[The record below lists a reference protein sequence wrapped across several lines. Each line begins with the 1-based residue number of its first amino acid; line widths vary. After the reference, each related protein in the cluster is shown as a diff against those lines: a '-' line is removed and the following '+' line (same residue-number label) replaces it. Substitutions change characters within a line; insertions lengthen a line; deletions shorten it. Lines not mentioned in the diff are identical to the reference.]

1 MAKTKL
7 QYVCQTCG
15 HASPKWLGR
24 CPSCDEWNTFV
35 EEAVAPVAPVAARS
49 TAAATAVSISAVETA
64 AEPRTATG
72 IGEFDRVLGGGLV
85 AGSLVLVGGDPG
97 IGKST
102 LLLMA
107 CHRLAVGGQ
116 SVVYVSGEESTSQIK
131 LRGQRLGVAAPSLL
145 LLAENDLEA
154 IIAVVERL
162 HPSAVVVDSIQTVYT
177 SDVASAPGSVA
188 QVRECAAA
196 LMRLAKGQNITVLI
210 VGHVTKEGQL
220 AGPRV
225 LEHIVDTVLYFE
237 GDQHHAYRVLR
248 ATKNRFGSTNE
259 IGVFEMHSDGLK
271 EVANPSAA
279 FLSER
284 ASDASGSAVVCALE
298 GTRPLLLEVQA
309 LVTPTVFGM
318 PRRTASGV
326 DYNRMVLMLAVL
338 EKRARLHLS
347 SHDVYASI
355 AGGVSVDEPAIDLG
369 LAAAVASS
377 LRDRPVD
384 PQAVA
389 IGEIG
394 LSGEIRAVPQL
405 VRRAAEAARL
415 GFQRVVVP
423 RSGDLHGVDGIEVT
437 AVGQLEQALAAL
449 IP

>member
-1 MAKTKL
+1 
-7 QYVCQTCG
+7 
-15 HASPKWLGR
+15 
-24 CPSCDEWNTFV
+24 V
-35 EEAVAPVAPVAARS
+35 EEAVAPAAAGPIRPASAAR
-49 TAAATAVSISAVETA
+49 AVAITAVDTG
-64 AEPRTATG
+64 AEPRTSTG

-85 AGSLVLVGGDPG
+85 AGALVLVGGEPG
-97 IGKST
+97 AGKST
-102 LLLMA
+102 LLLQV
-107 CHRLAVGGQ
+107 CQHLAAGGQ
-116 SVVYVSGEESTSQIK
+116 QVVYVSGEESPAQIT
-131 LRGQRLGVAAPSLL
+131 LRGRRLGVSAPSLL

-154 IIAVVERL
+154 IIAAVERI

-177 SDVASAPGSVA
+177 SDVPSAPGSVG

-196 LMRLAKGQNITVLI
+196 LMRLAKGQTITVLI

-284 ASDASGSAVVCALE
+284 AADASGSAVVCALE

-338 EKRARLHLS
+338 EKRAGMHLS

-384 PQAVA
+384 AQTVAV
-389 IGEIG
+389 GEIG
-394 LSGEIRAVPQL
+394 LAGEIRAVPQL
-405 VRRAAEAARL
+405 ARRAAEAARL
-415 GFQRVVVP
+415 GFRRIVVP
-423 RSGDLHGVDGIEVT
+423 RTADVPGVEGIEIT
-437 AVGQLEQALAAL
+437 PVGDIGQALATL

>member
-1 MAKTKL
+1 VGKVKL

-24 CPSCDEWNTFV
+24 CPSCGEWNTFV
-35 EEAVAPVAPVAARS
+35 EESVTPLAAGPARPVSAAVPVAI
-49 TAAATAVSISAVETA
+49 TAVETGT
-64 AEPRTATG
+64 EPRTATG

-85 AGSLVLVGGDPG
+85 SGSLVLVGGEPG
-97 IGKST
+97 AGKST
-102 LLLMA
+102 LLLQA
-107 CHRLAVGGQ
+107 CQRLAAGGQ
-116 SVVYVSGEESTSQIK
+116 TVVYVSGEESAAQIK
-131 LRGQRLGVAAPSLL
+131 LRGQRLGAAAPSLL
-145 LLAENDLEA
+145 LLAENDLQA
-154 IIAVVERL
+154 IIAAVERIR
-162 HPSAVVVDSIQTVYT
+162 PSAVVVDSIQTVYT
-177 SDVASAPGSVA
+177 ADVASAPGSVA

-196 LMRLAKGQNITVLI
+196 LMRLAKGENVTVLI

-237 GDQHHAYRVLR
+237 GDQHHAYRILR

-259 IGVFEMHSDGLK
+259 IGVFEMRGDGLR

-284 ASDASGSAVVCALE
+284 AADASGSAVVCALE
-298 GTRPLLLEVQA
+298 GTRPVLLEVQA

-318 PRRTASGV
+318 PRRTAAGV
-326 DYNRMVLMLAVL
+326 DYNRLIVLLAVL
-338 EKRARLHLS
+338 EKRAGLHLAS
-347 SHDVYASI
+347 QDVYTSI
-355 AGGVSVDEPAIDLG
+355 AGGVSLDEPAIDLG

-384 PQAVA
+384 AEAVA

-394 LSGEIRAVPQL
+394 LSGEVRVVPQL
-405 VRRAAEAARL
+405 ARRAAEAARL
-415 GFQRVVVP
+415 GFKRVVVP
-423 RSGDLHGVDGIEVT
+423 RTSEPPAIDAIEVIQ
-437 AVGQLEQALAAL
+437 VGQLAKALATL